1 MRSPLNTIVLPVRNS
16 TASLGINLG
25 RVDEEAF
32 ASDSNFIK
40 AMIHF
45 QDDIDLFGEAE
56 ARKNLFEVDPQAQF
70 ALTLFDE
77 ATSLLKLSNTSTLV
91 AAR

>member
-1 MRSPLNTIVLPVRNS
+1 MTQRLLDEFKEHVRDNGM
-16 TASLGINLG
+16 T
-25 RVDEEAF
+25 VDEEAF

-45 QDDIDLFGEAE
+45 QVDIDLFGEAE